1 MKPLSFSTM
10 IKTLAN
16 LKLGPQM
23 LPGPCRVNDFQ
34 ILITKRPNPR
44 ERESMIPKFVSF
56 FAERRSTQSQFI
68 RHCISALPAV
78 MLCLMVSAIAATE
91 ATGSQLKTPQAQPN
105 QLQLSYSLV
114 MERPSTHLLQV
125 EITAK
130 QVTGPVLRFAMPAW
144 APGRYAIYD
153 FAKNVQEFTA
163 LGANGQALP
172 WMQPDKQTWAVNTS
186 DCGGTVTVHYKVFA
200 NDLTGSFSQ
209 FDTSHGAIN
218 GGSVFMYLTGNKP
231 DPLTLTIHPPQGWKI
246 ISGFSMSLTQTM
258 FQVPNYDIL
267 IDTPLEI
274 APNCWVNDFEE
285 DGKTFRVAVHS
296 YGNEAADN
304 SNRTSLVEG
313 LKKIVHSEMAMMP
326 EPDFKHYTFLFH
338 FDPALRMGDGMEHLN
353 STDIIVHGSLSGN
366 GLSQA
371 LETAA
376 HEFFHLWNVKRLR
389 PVGLGPFNY
398 SREVYTRSLWFVEG
412 ITTYYSYVNLL
423 RCGIWS
429 RQEFLSRLAGEVRA
443 LREDP
448 GRKLMSAESSSFHA
462 WFYDRSPQMQET
474 NFANSTISYYNKGA
488 LLGMLLDLEIR
499 SATHGEKSL
508 DDVMRLMYRKFYE
521 SPATSYYLHG
531 RGYTERDI
539 LEAVNQVSGADFT
552 PFFQQYVAG
561 TVPLPYNKILAKAG
575 LALHIATS
583 PNAPPSLGA
592 LVEPVDT
599 GVRIVAVRSGGAA
612 DRAGLSRDDV
622 LISVDD
628 QSLATASVG
637 ERLSIYP
644 AGAKVLFEVER
655 HEERHFIYVQLD
667 PPQPDEYSITDL
679 PGATEEQVKIR
690 QGWLSGSQT
699 AQTQS
704 AELRAGAKFR
714 KAASS

>member
-1 MKPLSFSTM
+1 MLQIRFSFISE
-10 IKTLAN
+10 
-16 LKLGPQM
+16 PQSAQS
-23 LPGPCRVNDFQ
+23 CRVRVCKP
-34 ILITKRPNPR
+34 IL
-44 ERESMIPKFVSF
+44 
-56 FAERRSTQSQFI
+56 
-68 RHCISALPAV
+68 LAV
-78 MLCLMVSAIAATE
+78 LLCLMLSATAAV
-91 ATGSQLKTPQAQPN
+91 AAGGQLTTPQAEAN
-105 QLQLSYSLV
+105 QLELTYSLG
-114 MERPSTHLLQV
+114 MERPSTHLLRV
-125 EITAK
+125 EIT
-130 QVTGPVLRFAMPAW
+130 VTKVAGPVLRFAMPVW

-163 LGANGQALP
+163 LATNGQALP
-172 WMQPDKQTWAVNTS
+172 WIQPDKQTWVVNTS
-186 DCGGTVTVHYKVFA
+186 HCAGTVKVRYKVFA

-218 GGSVFMYLTGNKP
+218 GASVFMYLTGNKS
-231 DPLTLTIHPPQGWKI
+231 DPLTLTVHPPQGWKI
-246 ISGFSMSLTQTM
+246 VSGFSMSLTQTT
-258 FQVPNYDIL
+258 FQVPNYDVL
-267 IDTPLEI
+267 VDTPLEI
-274 APNCWVNDFEE
+274 SPDCWVSDFEK

-296 YGNEAADN
+296 YGDQDGD
-304 SNRTSLVEG
+304 SGNRSALVDG

-326 EPDFKHYTFLFH
+326 EPDFSHYTFLFH
-338 FDPALRMGDGMEHLN
+338 FDPGLAMGDGMEHLD
-353 STDIIVHGSLSGN
+353 STDIIVRGTLSGD

-423 RCGIWS
+423 RSGVWP
-429 RQEFLSRLAGEVRA
+429 RQEFLDRLAGEVHA
-443 LREDP
+443 LMQSP

-462 WFYDRSPQMQET
+462 WFFDRPPQMQET

-508 DDVMRLMYRKFYE
+508 DDVMRVMYRKFYE

-531 RGYTERDI
+531 RGYTENDI
-539 LEAVNQVSGADFT
+539 LDAVNQVSGTDFT
-552 PFFQQYVAG
+552 PFFQIYVAG
-561 TVPLPYNKILAKAG
+561 TAPLPYNAVLAKAG
-575 LALHIATS
+575 LVLHIATS
-583 PNAPPSLGA
+583 SKAPPSMGV

-599 GVRIVAVRSGGAA
+599 GVKIFAVGPGGGA

-628 QSLATASVG
+628 QSLATESLAD
-637 ERLSIYP
+637 RLSIYP
-644 AGAKVLFEVER
+644 AGAKVLLEVER
-655 HEERHFIYVQLD
+655 HEDRHFMYVQLD

-679 PGATEEQVKIR
+679 PGATEEVVKIR
-690 QGWLSGSQT
+690 QGWLN
-699 AQTQS
+699 AN
-704 AELRAGAKFR
+704 
-714 KAASS
+714 

>member
-1 MKPLSFSTM
+1 MFIKLINVQLNLRKLRAQSRMK
-10 IKTLAN
+10 
-16 LKLGPQM
+16 
-23 LPGPCRVNDFQ
+23 DFQ
-34 ILITKRPNPR
+34 NSITRRLNPR
-44 ERESMIPKFVSF
+44 ERDSMQQKHLSF
-56 FAERRSTQSQFI
+56 TQEGQWTRPSFN
-68 RHCISALPAV
+68 RLCRLVLAAV
-78 MLCLMVSAIAATE
+78 LVCLVLSGAA
-91 ATGSQLKTPQAQPN
+91 AAKAAGGQLTTPQAGPTR
-105 QLQLSYSLV
+105 LELLYRLD
-114 MERPSTHLLQV
+114 MERPSTHLLEV
-125 EITAK
+125 EITVK
-130 QVTGPVLRFAMPAW
+130 QVTEPVLRFALPAW

-153 FAKNVQEFTA
+153 FAKNVQEFA
-163 LGANGQALP
+163 VAGASGQPLP
-172 WMQPDKQTWAVNTS
+172 WAQPDKQTWLVQTS
-186 DCGGTVTVHYKVFA
+186 DCGGTVKVRYKVFA

-209 FDTSHGAIN
+209 FDTSHAAIN
-218 GGSVFMYLTGNKP
+218 EASVFMYLAGNKP
-231 DPLTLTIHPPQGWKI
+231 APLTLTLHPPEGWKI
-246 ISGFSMSLTQTM
+246 VSGFSMSLNQTT

-267 IDTPLEI
+267 VDTPLEI
-274 APNCWVNDFEE
+274 APAIWVNDFEE

-296 YGNEAADN
+296 YPDPDSDAGNRAA
-304 SNRTSLVEG
+304 LVDG

-326 EPDFKHYTFLFH
+326 DPDFSHYTFLFH
-338 FDPALRMGDGMEHLN
+338 FDPGLPMGDGMEHLN

-412 ITTYYSYVNLL
+412 LTTYYSYINLL
-423 RCGIWS
+423 RSGVWGE
-429 RQEFLSRLAGEVRA
+429 REFLDRTAGEVRA
-443 LREDP
+443 LREAP

-474 NFANSTISYYNKGA
+474 NLANTTISYYNKGA

-499 SATHGEKSL
+499 SATQGGKSL

-521 SPATSYYLHG
+521 SPATTYYLHG
-531 RGYTERDI
+531 RGYTEKDI
-539 LEAVNQVSGADFT
+539 LDAANQVSGVDLA
-552 PFFQQYVAG
+552 PFFQQYIAG
-561 TVPLPYNKILAKAG
+561 TAPLPYNDVLAKAG

-583 PNAPPSLGA
+583 PKAPPSLGV

-599 GVRIVAVRSGGAA
+599 GVRIFTVRPGGAA

-628 QSLATASVG
+628 QSLATDSLAN
-637 ERLSIYP
+637 RLSIYP
-644 AGAKVLFEVER
+644 VGTKVLFEVER
-655 HEERHFIYVQLD
+655 HEVRQLMYVQLG

-679 PGATEEQVKIR
+679 PGATEEQLKIR
-690 QGWLSGSQT
+690 QGWLSGKQAGRAT
-699 AQTQS
+699 S
-704 AELRAGAKFR
+704 APADAAAGYLR